1 MTSTTPD
8 PEPKAYNKAG
18 FGVELE
24 FNSQTFHNAQITEWM
39 NSGDKDLVEK
49 VQNAEKKIKGT
60 ALLVKKKPGNGEE
73 PSQVLPGSTDNEWDL
88 TAEYS
93 TEDRYARFRGEYII
107 NGLTVHIENDGR
119 TAERIGRELVT
130 HYVQFPSL

>member
-8 PEPKAYNKAG
+8 PEPKVYNKAG

-24 FNSQTFHNAQITEWM
+24 FNSQQVHNAQITEWM

-49 VQNAEKKIKGT
+49 VQKAEKKIKGT
-60 ALLVKKKPGNGEE
+60 ALLVKRKPNNGEG
-73 PSQVLPGSTDNEWDL
+73 PSQVLPGSTNSEWDL

-107 NGLTVHIENDGR
+107 NGLKVHIENDGS
-119 TAERIGRELVT
+119 TAERIGREIVS
-130 HYVQFPSL
+130 HYVQSPSL